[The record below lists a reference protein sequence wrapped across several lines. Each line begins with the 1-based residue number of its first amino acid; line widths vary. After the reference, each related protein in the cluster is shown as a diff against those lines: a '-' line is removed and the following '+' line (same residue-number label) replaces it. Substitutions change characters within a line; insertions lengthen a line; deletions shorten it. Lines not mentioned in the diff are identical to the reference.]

1 MSPLPK
7 HINSFFDDD
16 GCIIAGEQGPQYEE
30 LDLMVPDFI
39 VPDFYFTNIY
49 FSFGYFKYYM
59 NWNNRN
65 HIIPKCIQNIPI
77 TKKKMGR
84 YMDMGHYQRREV

>member
-7 HINSFFDDD
+7 HINSFFDAH
-16 GCIIAGEQGPQYEE
+16 GCIITGEHGPQYEE

-59 NWNNRN
+59 NWDNRN
-65 HIIPKCIQNIPI
+65 HIIPKCIQNILI
-77 TKKKMGR
+77 IMYDVTVMRK
-84 YMDMGHYQRREV
+84 YT